1 MNTDMTINST
11 FKLFFAFMLCL
22 GIAACEEEDAVQ
34 DQTFSSDELRV
45 LKVQEGDNDIEDG
58 EKGISAID
66 LAMVVTFS
74 HTVNTD
80 QVQSSLTVSGGASYT
95 ATFDESSSV
104 ATLSFDALDYAT
116 EYTLSLPSG
125 EYGESGEALE
135 EDYSLTFTTSP
146 FITPEVTLSSEALTP
161 EEGTTASVTAT
172 LSEATTE
179 DVVVTLNF
187 GGTATIDEDYSV
199 ADNTITVAV
208 GETSASLEIAL
219 VDDEIA
225 EGTETIEVSIAEVTN
240 GTSEDQMVTISLVDN
255 DVFTDLE
262 LKGIMAIRWSTEP
275 GGNSGKAVHLR
286 ATADIADLSVYSIG
300 VANNGGGTDSIEY
313 TFPEMAVAAGE
324 DILLAREDDA
334 LTTYFGDCA
343 SEIEHV
349 IQTDAMNQN
358 GDDAIELYSGTA
370 VIETY
375 GDVNVDGTGEP
386 WEYAGSWAYKLGDN
400 WVFGGVDCAA
410 SSTTTQDSDCT
421 YPLCASALQLQGVM
435 SFEADPT
442 NSGTDTDR
450 ERAIHL
456 RANRD
461 IADLSIYGIGISNNG
476 GGSDG
481 REMDL
486 PAISVSEGDNI
497 LFIRDDDAATLPT
510 YLGACFDQF
519 DVTAED
525 GGINFNGDDGVELYR
540 DMEVIEV
547 YGDVVDDGTG
557 LYWEYRA
564 SWAYKENG
572 DMWTY
577 AGANCAEFAPTN
589 AESECP
595 YAFCN

>member
-1 MNTDMTINST
+1 MNINST
-11 FKLFFAFMLCL
+11 FKLFFTFMLCL
-22 GIAACEEEDAVQ
+22 GIAACEEEDGITDA
-34 DQTFSSDELRV
+34 TFSSNEFRI
-45 LKVQEGDNDIEDG
+45 LKVQEGDNDVENQ
-58 EKGISAID
+58 EEGISAID
-66 LAMVVTFS
+66 LSLVVTFS
-74 HTVNTD
+74 HSVD
-80 QVQSSLTVSGGASYT
+80 PSALESGLSVSGDASFSIT
-95 ATFDESSSV
+95 LDESNSI
-104 ATLSFDALDYAT
+104 ATLAFEPLKYAN

-125 EYGESGEALE
+125 EYGESGESLE

-146 FITPEVTLSSEALTP
+146 FITPEVTLSSATSTP
-161 EEGTTASVTAT
+161 EEGGTGSVTAT

-179 DVVVTLNF
+179 DVVVSLNF
-187 GGTATIDEDYSV
+187 GGTATIDEDYTV
-199 ADNTITVAV
+199 ADNAITVAV

-262 LKGIMAIRWSTEP
+262 LKGVMAIRWSTEP

-286 ATADIADLSVYSIG
+286 AKADIADLSVYSIG

-324 DILLAREDDA
+324 DILLAREEGA

-349 IQTDAMNQN
+349 LQTDEMNQN
-358 GDDAIELYSGTA
+358 GDDPIELFSGTA

-375 GDVNVDGTGEP
+375 GDANVDGTGEP
-386 WEYAGSWAYKLGDN
+386 WEYSGSWAYKLGDT
-400 WVFGGVDCAA
+400 WVYGGIDCAA

-421 YPLCASALQLQGVM
+421 YPLCASALQFQGVM
-435 SFEADPT
+435 SFESDPT

-461 IADLSIYGIGISNNG
+461 IADLSIYGIGIANNG

-486 PAISVSEGDNI
+486 PAISVSEGANI
-497 LFIRDDDAATLPT
+497 LFIRDTDAATLPT
-510 YLGACFDQF
+510 YLGTCFDQF

-540 DMEVIEV
+540 DMEVIEI

-557 LYWEYRA
+557 LFWEYTG

-577 AGANCAEFAPTN
+577 GGPNCAEFAPTN